1 MELKVVWSAFSQN
14 EYLKALTYIKE
25 EFGLKA
31 AKELKANVDLWI
43 SRIARNPEISAPE
56 EFLKNEAH
64 QYRSKIVGKHN
75 KLVYWYDST
84 TIYISD
90 FWDMRREPSKMSKRI
105 TKK

>member
-1 MELKVVWSAFSQN
+1 MGLNVVWSAFSQN
-14 EYLKALTYIKE
+14 EYIKALMHIHD

-31 AKELKANVDLWI
+31 AKELQTSVDRWVK
-43 SRIARNPEISAPE
+43 RIANNPEISAPE
-56 EFLKNEAH
+56 VFLKNEAH

-90 FWDMRREPSKMSKRI
+90 FWDMRRDPSKMTKRV

>member
-1 MELKVVWSAFSQN
+1 MELNVVWSKFSQD
-14 EYLKALTYIKE
+14 EYLKVLTYVHD

-31 AKELKANVDLWI
+31 AKELQANVNRWVK
-43 SRIARNPEISAPE
+43 RIACNPEISAPE
-56 EFLKNEAH
+56 EFLKNETH
-64 QYRSKIVGKHN
+64 QYRSKIVGKYN

-90 FWDMRREPSKMSKRI
+90 FWDMRRDPSNMPKRV